1 MTPTFQTEGNLLYV
15 LSITFITFL
24 ISNPIILLTFQLGRF
39 TGLKASIILGGDR
52 QVQLKIKVFAFL
64 ANAAQ
69 MKCYLVQNEKSVY
82 YLIPM

>member
-15 LSITFITFL
+15 LSITNFITY
-24 ISNPIILLTFQLGRF
+24 INPIILLTFQLGRF
-39 TGLKASIILGGDR
+39 TGLKASVILGGDR

-82 YLIPM
+82 YLIPS